1 MKWIN
6 GTIIYYIIFMM
17 FMLLLL
23 MLTFNTYIM
32 LKTVSTAKVNRY
44 VDRIN
49 HRSDPQSKVD
59 IFEQF

>member
-1 MKWIN
+1 
-6 GTIIYYIIFMM
+6 MM